1 MSRLARDHSSES
13 GSVVLSVLV
22 VVVVVAVLAFGLLAN
37 STAAYRMQASNARR
51 VQAVLLAEGGAE
63 AAYNLLKT
71 DSSYRTNTNFT
82 AAIGSEAVAGTISVD
97 GSSYTIGSTAT
108 VGGQSHSVSLRV
120 MTVVPPPPAIYGYG
134 LYAAKSIEG
143 KENCKVIGS
152 DIVSDGEIK
161 GFSVEEESKG
171 FRIRDHYKDKK
182 KDDEPEITFPALDL
196 TKYQDYPPPE
206 YTEKNN
212 DVTITVNGYRFRGT
226 VGKSDEKG
234 EPVINNI
241 TIESPSGDGVLFI
254 NGDLLA
260 KNNLTFRGNITVIVV
275 GDLVCKNSLKGE
287 NGKLHLVVGGD
298 TRDMNNMEL
307 AGTVTVGGSFK
318 AKNNTVVTFHAVED
332 SEVPGYDPTEIAGWS
347 REWVR

>member
-71 DSSYRTNTNFT
+71 DPSYRKNRGFT

-134 LYAAKSIEG
+134 LYAAKSVTGFNEKTNI
-143 KENCKVIGS
+143 VAGS
-152 DIVSDGEIK
+152 DIVSGGEIT
-161 GFSVEEESKG
+161 GFGISPG
-171 FRIRDHYKDKK
+171 FELRPNTPMQFPILNPDEYRGYPAPEVASG
-182 KDDEPEITFPALDL
+182 DDSHI
-196 TKYQDYPPPE
+196 
-206 YTEKNN
+206 
-212 DVTITVNGYRFRGT
+212 IVNGYRFFDGT
-226 VGKSDEKG
+226 LGKRDKHG
-234 EPVINNI
+234 EPSINDF
-241 TIESPSGDGVLFI
+241 TIESPSGDGVLFV

-260 KNNLTFRGNITVIVV
+260 KNNVTFIGRVTVIVT
-275 GDLVCKNSLKGE
+275 GTMECKNSLG
-287 NGKLHLVVGGD
+287 GLDKLHLVIGGD
-298 TRDMNNMEL
+298 FDLKNNMTL
-307 AGTVTVGGSFK
+307 TGTVTVGGSIK
-318 AKNNTVVTFHAVED
+318 AKNNTTVTFRAVGD
-332 SEVPGYDPTEIAGWS
+332 SGVPGYDPTEIVGWS

>member
-1 MSRLARDHSSES
+1 VSRLARDHSSES

-71 DSSYRTNTNFT
+71 DSSYRKNRGFT
-82 AAIGSEAVAGTISVD
+82 AAIGSEAATGTISVD

-120 MTVVPPPPAIYGYG
+120 MTVVPPPPPVYGYG

-152 DIVSDGEIK
+152 DIVSDGPIIRFTSE
-161 GFSVEEESKG
+161 GFS
-171 FRIRDHYKDKK
+171 ILDYYTKK
-182 KDDEPEITFPALDL
+182 KGPDDPEIRFPALNPDE
-196 TKYQDYPPPE
+196 YRGYPAPE
-206 YTEKNN
+206 VASG
-212 DVTITVNGYRFRGT
+212 DDSHIIVNGYRFFDGT
-226 VGKSDEKG
+226 LGKRDKHG
-234 EPVINNI
+234 EPSINDL
-241 TIESPSGDGVLFI
+241 TIESPSGDGVLFV

-318 AKNNTVVTFHAVED
+318 AKNNTTVTFRAVGD
-332 SEVPGYDPTEIAGWS
+332 SGVPGYDPTEISDWS